1 MTKLHFSLFVI
12 IGILS
17 IPIQQTYA
25 NTQKTYSCKACPP
38 GTISKYSRPIIFSPY
53 SDRRPIIFSPYSDRR
68 PIIFN
73 RYPKNY
79 CDTCPAKTYNPSYG
93 QTACKSCSQRDPYM
107 ETCDN
112 KTGWSTT
119 CKNGYVVNSFGY
131 CTEKSSYKIS
141 ANERGQNTGG
151 GVHQ

>member
-25 NTQKTYSCKACPP
+25 NTQTTYSCKACPL
-38 GTISKYSRPIIFSPY
+38 GTVSKYRPASRV
-53 SDRRPIIFSPYSDRR
+53 
-68 PIIFN
+68 N

-79 CDTCPAKTYNPSYG
+79 CDTCPPKTYNPSYG

-112 KTGWSTT
+112 KTGWSKT

>member
-25 NTQKTYSCKACPP
+25 KNQKTYSCKPCPP
-38 GTISKYSRPIIFSPY
+38 GTVYRYGHYYTKPI
-53 SDRRPIIFSPYSDRR
+53 
-68 PIIFN
+68 
-73 RYPKNY
+73 
-79 CDTCPAKTYNPSYG
+79 CATCPDKTYNPSYG

-112 KTGWSTT
+112 KTGWSKT

>member
-25 NTQKTYSCKACPP
+25 KTQRTYSCKACPP
-38 GTISKYSRPIIFSPY
+38 GTIYSYGHRYTKPI
-53 SDRRPIIFSPYSDRR
+53 
-68 PIIFN
+68 
-73 RYPKNY
+73 
-79 CDTCPAKTYNPSYG
+79 CATCPDKTYNPSYR
-93 QTACKSCSQRDPYM
+93 QTACKPCSQRDPYM

>member
-1 MTKLHFSLFVI
+1 MKLHFSLFVI

-25 NTQKTYSCKACPP
+25 KTQRTYSCKACPP
-38 GTISKYSRPIIFSPY
+38 GSISIY
-53 SDRRPIIFSPYSDRR
+53 RRPIIFSPYSE
-68 PIIFN
+68 
-73 RYPKNY
+73 NY
-79 CDTCPAKTYNPSYG
+79 CGTCPAKTYNPSYG

-112 KTGWSTT
+112 KTGWSKT

>member
-53 SDRRPIIFSPYSDRR
+53 SDRRPIIF
-68 PIIFN
+68 N
-73 RYPKNY
+73 LYPKNY

-93 QTACKSCSQRDPYM
+93 QTECKSCSQRDPHM

-112 KTGWSTT
+112 KTGWSKT

>member
-25 NTQKTYSCKACPP
+25 KTQRTYSCKACPP
-38 GTISKYSRPIIFSPY
+38 GTRSRYSRTRF
-53 SDRRPIIFSPYSDRR
+53 D
-68 PIIFN
+68 